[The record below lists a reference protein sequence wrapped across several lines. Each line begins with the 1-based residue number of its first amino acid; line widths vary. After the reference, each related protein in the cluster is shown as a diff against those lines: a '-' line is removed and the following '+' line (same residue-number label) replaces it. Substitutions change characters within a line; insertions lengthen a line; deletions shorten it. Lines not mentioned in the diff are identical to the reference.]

1 MTEGSIS
8 NVLQKVLDSFS
19 DLRYRVDKQTSY
31 LENLQSEESK
41 YKPHETWN
49 SHEENFVCYE
59 EDESHKYPHLFHTAN
74 PQLNNIACML
84 AYIIKNCCYQN
95 FHQRMDEFQEEQKRN
110 IENIY
115 IKLEVLSKLL
125 ENKEEYLTLNE
136 LSQFL
141 KKGED
146 KGKQI
151 EIPQNQPQEKISKL
165 EETSESTQLRIK
177 PPSNYF

>member
-1 MTEGSIS
+1 MTEESITS
-8 NVLQKVLDSFS
+8 VLQKVLDN
-19 DLRYRVDKQTSY
+19 LEKQTLY
-31 LENLQSEESK
+31 LENLQFEESK

-49 SHEENFVCYE
+49 FHEENFACYE
-59 EDESHKYPHLFHTAN
+59 KDELHRYPHIFHTTN

-84 AYIIKNCCYQN
+84 TYIIKNCCYQN
-95 FHQRMDEFQEEQKRN
+95 FHQKMDEFQEEQKRN
-110 IENIY
+110 VENIC

-125 ENKEEYLTLNE
+125 ENKEEYLTMDE
-136 LSQFL
+136 LSKFL

-151 EIPQNQPQEKISKL
+151 EILEIPQIQLQEKISKL

>member
-1 MTEGSIS
+1 MTEESITS
-8 NVLQKVLDSFS
+8 VLQKVLDN
-19 DLRYRVDKQTSY
+19 LEKQTLY

-49 SHEENFVCYE
+49 FHEENFACYE
-59 EDESHKYPHLFHTAN
+59 KDELHRYPHIFHTTN

-84 AYIIKNCCYQN
+84 TYIIKNCCYQN

-110 IENIY
+110 VENIC
-115 IKLEVLSKLL
+115 IKLEVFLD
-125 ENKEEYLTLNE
+125 E

-151 EIPQNQPQEKISKL
+151 EILKISQTQPQEKISKL
-165 EETSESTQLRIK
+165 EEISESTQLRIK

>member
-1 MTEGSIS
+1 MTEESITS
-8 NVLQKVLDSFS
+8 VLQKVLDN
-19 DLRYRVDKQTSY
+19 LEKQTLY
-31 LENLQSEESK
+31 LENLQFEESK

-49 SHEENFVCYE
+49 FHEENFAYYE
-59 EDESHKYPHLFHTAN
+59 KDELHRYPHIFHTTN

-84 AYIIKNCCYQN
+84 TYIIKNCCYQN
-95 FHQRMDEFQEEQKRN
+95 FHQKMDEFQEEQKRN
-110 IENIY
+110 VENIC
-115 IKLEVLSKLL
+115 IKLEVLLD
-125 ENKEEYLTLNE
+125 E

-151 EIPQNQPQEKISKL
+151 EILKISQTQPQEKISKL
-165 EETSESTQLRIK
+165 EETSETTQLRIK